1 MGYDAIG
8 TQELRVVGP
17 MPALEP
23 ATRVGGV
30 HAIGDTLCAVGP
42 KTRRITAELDAEWLF
57 SHSRFN
63 HAIFACRPGNEPVTS
78 RVFFHSDERTRERAE
93 LRALDVASIAC
104 RLIYVSR
111 CDGASRCKRALAG
124 NTGHCVLKE

>member
-8 TQELRVVGP
+8 TQELRVVEP

-23 ATRVGGV
+23 ATRVGGSTR
-30 HAIGDTLCAVGP
+30 HWRYLLCALGP

-63 HAIFACRPGNEPVTS
+63 HAIFAWWPGNEPVTS

-104 RLIYVSR
+104 RLIYV
-111 CDGASRCKRALAG
+111 
-124 NTGHCVLKE
+124 